1 MELHFHPQ
9 IEKSYF
15 SNMKKIKSQLF
26 VGLLFL
32 LIGNNSMAQTSVSD
46 SLMHVVATAKED
58 SSKIDAINDMPFG
71 FYEPDSMI
79 YYAQKIITI
88 GLAQKDDLVTALG
101 WEKLSFGNWLIE
113 DYDKAIEYGLKA
125 LKIAEP
131 YHNPVVLASV
141 YDIMGVDYEVVD
153 PVKSLQYSAKAVNYI
168 NNGKPNLFDQ
178 IIYSNH
184 SGLLIQANELDSA
197 LIYAQKS
204 YQSSLHFKRY
214 EGDAFI
220 NEDLASIH
228 LLLGDKDLALV
239 YLKRVM
245 AAAVKFNSKRIYAAA
260 YDGFASYFD
269 FLNQKDSAVYYYKKV
284 IDIRGQFRFL
294 SGTIIPAKKIYE
306 YYKTIGNTDSALK
319 FNELELM
326 AVDSTMNIKKITQLQ
341 NMSFDEELRQKDMAA
356 QNLQL
361 LQDRKYNLQLAIL
374 AVGILTLIILFLLLS
389 RSFIVSHRLVEFLSV
404 VVLLVVFE
412 FINLLLH
419 PFLRKVTNDSPAL
432 MLLGLVAIAA
442 LIVPFHHRLEKWT
455 TKKLVEKNKAIRLAN
470 AKKVIADLDKGK
482 E

>member
-1 MELHFHPQ
+1 
-9 IEKSYF
+9 
-15 SNMKKIKSQLF
+15 MKKLKSRLF
-26 VGLLFL
+26 VALLFL
-32 LIGNNSMAQTSVSD
+32 LIGNNLMAQTFVTD
-46 SLMHVVATAKED
+46 SLMQVIATAKED
-58 SSKIDAINDMPFG
+58 STKIDAINDIPFG
-71 FYEPDSMI
+71 FYEPDSVI
-79 YYAQKIITI
+79 YYAQKILTI
-88 GLAQKDDLVTALG
+88 GLQQKKDLVTAMG
-101 WEKLSFGNWLIE
+101 WLRLSYGYLVIE
-113 DYDKAIEYGLKA
+113 DYNKALEYGLNA
-125 LKIAEP
+125 LKIAEAH
-131 YHNPVVLASV
+131 HNSVVLAAV
-141 YDIMGVDYEVVD
+141 YDQLAIDYEVID
-153 PVKSLQYSAKAVNYI
+153 PLKSLQYSQKAVNYI
-168 NNGKPNLFDQ
+168 NNGKPNIFDQ
-178 IIYSNH
+178 IIFSNH
-184 SGLLIQANELDSA
+184 SYLLIHANRLDSA
-197 LIYAQKS
+197 LVYAQKS
-204 YQSSLHFKRY
+204 YQASLPFKRY

-220 NEDLASIH
+220 NADLAQIH
-228 LLLGDKDLALV
+228 LRLGDKDLALL

-245 AAAVKFNSKRIYAAA
+245 AAAVKYNSKRIYASVY
-260 YDGFASYFD
+260 YDLANYFD

-284 IDIRGQFRFL
+284 IGTMGQFRFL

-319 FNELELM
+319 YNELELM

-341 NMSFDEELRQKDMAA
+341 NMSFEEELRQKDMAA

-412 FINLLLH
+412 FINLLSH

-442 LIVPFHHRLEKWT
+442 LIVPLHHRLEKWT

-470 AKKVIADLDKGK
+470 ARKVIADLDKGK

>member
-1 MELHFHPQ
+1 
-9 IEKSYF
+9 
-15 SNMKKIKSQLF
+15 MKKIKSRLF
-26 VGLLFL
+26 VALLFL
-32 LIGNNSMAQTSVSD
+32 LIGINSKAQTSISD
-46 SLMHVVATAKED
+46 SLMNVVFTAKED

-71 FYEPDSMI
+71 FYEADSMI
-79 YYAQKIITI
+79 YYAQKILTI
-88 GLAQKDDLVTALG
+88 GLQQKDDLVTALG
-101 WEKLSFGNWLIE
+101 WVELSFGNWLIE
-113 DYDKAIEYGLKA
+113 DYDNAIEYSLKA
-125 LKIAEP
+125 LKIAELH
-131 YHNPVVLASV
+131 HNQVVLGSV
-141 YDIMGVDYEVVD
+141 YDMLAIDYEFID
-153 PVKSLQYSAKAVNYI
+153 PVKSLQYSKKAVSYI
-168 NNGKPNLFDQ
+168 NNEKPNIFDQ
-178 IIYSNH
+178 IIYSNY
-184 SGLLIQANELDSA
+184 SYFLINAKQPDSA
-197 LIYAQKS
+197 LVYAQKS

-220 NEDLASIH
+220 NADLAAIH

-245 AAAVKFNSKRIYAAA
+245 ATAAKFNSKRIYAAA
-260 YDGFASYFD
+260 YNDLANYFD

-284 IDIRGQFRFL
+284 IDTREQFRFL

-306 YYKTIGNTDSALK
+306 YYKSIGNVDSALK
-319 FNELELM
+319 YNELELM
-326 AVDSTMNIKKITQLQ
+326 AVDSTMNIKKITQIQ
-341 NMSFDEELRQKDMAA
+341 NMSFEEELREKDMAA

-389 RSFIVSHRLVEFLSV
+389 RSFIVSHKLVEFLSV

-419 PFLRKVTNDSPAL
+419 PFLRNVTNDSPAL

-470 AKKVIADLDKGK
+470 AKKIIEDLGQT
-482 E
+482 